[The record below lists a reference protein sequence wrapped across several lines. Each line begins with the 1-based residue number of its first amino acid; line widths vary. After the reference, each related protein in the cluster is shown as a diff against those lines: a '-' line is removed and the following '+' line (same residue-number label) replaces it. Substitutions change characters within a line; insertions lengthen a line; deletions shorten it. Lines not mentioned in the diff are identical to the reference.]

1 MNIAFSAVLIF
12 ILVLPGLLFRYTYQ
26 RGFFRRSPVTIPS
39 FAEDLAF
46 SVLWAGLLHTL
57 WLNLFA
63 LFGLRLEYGP
73 LLALLVGQFG
83 TDQKYL
89 DAAVR
94 ALDVAHAPITFY
106 FLSLFAGGYTLGYAF
121 HALVRRQSW
130 DRKTRAFRFPNEWYY
145 LFSGE
150 EASSG
155 QPDIIFVTVLLE
167 LKEATYLYRGILQ
180 AWYFDR
186 QGNLERI
193 VLEEVLR
200 RKLAEDRDS
209 SKPYVP
215 PMRGTDERY
224 YSVEGDLLVLRYS
237 EVRTLN
243 VEYLYLVPVA

>member
-1 MNIAFSAVLIF
+1 MNIAFSAVLVF

-26 RGFFRRSPVTIPS
+26 RGFFRRSPVTVPS

-83 TDQKYL
+83 RDQIYL
-89 DAAVR
+89 DDAVL
-94 ALDVAHAPITFY
+94 ALQTAHAAITFY
-106 FLSLFAGGYTLGYAF
+106 FLSLFAAGYGMGYAF
-121 HALVRRQSW
+121 HALVRRQRW
-130 DRKTRAFRFPNEWYY
+130 DRTTRAFRFPNEWYY

-150 EASSG
+150 EADVDE
-155 QPDIIFVTVLLE
+155 PNVYVTVLLE
-167 LKEATYLYRGILQ
+167 LKEGTYLYRGILQ

-186 QGNLERI
+186 QGSLERI

-200 RKLAEDRDS
+200 RRLSEDRDS
-209 SKPYVP
+209 SEPYLP

-224 YSVEGDLLVLRYS
+224 YSVEGDLLVLRYN
-237 EVRTLN
+237 EIKTLN
-243 VEYLYLVPVA
+243 VEYLYLAPVA

>member
-1 MNIAFSAVLIF
+1 MNIAFSAVLVF

-63 LFGLRLEYGP
+63 LLGLRLEYGP

-83 TDQKYL
+83 VDQKYL
-89 DAAVR
+89 DEAVR
-94 ALDVAHAPITFY
+94 ALQNAHAAITFY
-106 FLSLFAGGYTLGYAF
+106 FLSLFAAGYGLGYAF
-121 HALVRRQSW
+121 HALVRRQRW
-130 DRKTRAFRFPNEWYY
+130 DHTTRAFRFPNEWYY

-150 EASSG
+150 EAAGG
-155 QPDIIFVTVLLE
+155 QPDIVFVTVLLE
-167 LKEATYLYRGILQ
+167 LSDATYLYRGILQ

-186 QGNLERI
+186 QGNLDRV

-209 SKPYVP
+209 SEPYVP
-215 PMRGTDERY
+215 PMRGSDERY

-237 EVRTLN
+237 EVKTLN
-243 VEYLYLVPVA
+243 VEYLYLAPVN